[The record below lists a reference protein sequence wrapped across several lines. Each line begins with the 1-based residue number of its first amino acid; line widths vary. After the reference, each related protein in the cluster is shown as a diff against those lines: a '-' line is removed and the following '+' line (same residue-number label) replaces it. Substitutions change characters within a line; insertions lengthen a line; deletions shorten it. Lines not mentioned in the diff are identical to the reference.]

1 MTALERIQQEV
12 EQWFL
17 TEPLFFT
24 VYCSHRLTI
33 NPNMKCALR
42 SGKGRI
48 EYNPELIAPMSDHLL
63 RALLRVEMVRILLK
77 HPYSRQPLGCP
88 GIALKMASDMVI
100 APAYR
105 LSWAGLTHPNDLGL
119 PVGKHF
125 EWYANRLSTM
135 GIHMDGS
142 APSEGDSCADG
153 EKGEG
158 SAAASPDSSEE
169 KDEKSAGNSGNSQ
182 EEGSMMGIPMDGSAP
197 SEGDSCADGEK
208 GEGSAAASP
217 DSSEEKDE
225 KSAGNS
231 GNSHEEGMEQE
242 ENTEEASSCGA
253 DSEEK
258 DKKSAATEGQQG
270 MSPSGRQ
277 EDPSGD
283 GASLLPEDSETSD
296 EQGNVGPSQDYT
308 SLWEEDAFM
317 GQQITDIIQSTTQWG
332 SLPGGMVE
340 LIQKAAEGRIDYRN
354 ALRAFRSSILS
365 QKRHLTRMYPS
376 RRFGFEQMGS
386 RYEFTTRLLVAI
398 DTSGSVGSEE
408 LGRYFRII
416 TTFFKYGIQEIDVL
430 MFDTDVQGEPVTLKE
445 AQKNKQSFEVKG
457 RGGTNFQAPIDYVA
471 NHPDYDG
478 LIIMTDGYAAV
489 PSVPAFLKTKLLW
502 VIDNEPS
509 YKQHYDALR
518 KTGRVC
524 LIEL

>member
-135 GIHMDGS
+135 GIH
-142 APSEGDSCADG
+142 
-153 EKGEG
+153 
-158 SAAASPDSSEE
+158 
-169 KDEKSAGNSGNSQ
+169 
-182 EEGSMMGIPMDGSAP
+182 MDGSAP

>member
-1 MTALERIQQEV
+1 MSALERIQQET

-33 NPNMKCALR
+33 NPNMLCALR
-42 SGKGRI
+42 SGQGRI
-48 EYNPELIAPMSDHLL
+48 EYNPEVIDSMPDHQL
-63 RALLRVEMVRILLK
+63 RALLSVEMIRILLK

-100 APAYR
+100 APAYN
-105 LSWAGLTHPNDLGL
+105 LTWAGLTHPHDFDLPTGQ
-119 PVGKHF
+119 HF
-125 EWYANRLSTM
+125 EWYANRLSAM
-135 GIHMDGS
+135 GIHMDGP
-142 APSEGDSCADG
+142 APSEGDSYADG
-153 EKGEG
+153 EAGE
-158 SAAASPDSSEE
+158 
-169 KDEKSAGNSGNSQ
+169 
-182 EEGSMMGIPMDGSAP
+182 
-197 SEGDSCADGEK
+197 
-208 GEGSAAASP
+208 
-217 DSSEEKDE
+217 
-225 KSAGNS
+225 
-231 GNSHEEGMEQE
+231 
-242 ENTEEASSCGA
+242 
-253 DSEEK
+253 
-258 DKKSAATEGQQG
+258 
-270 MSPSGRQ
+270 
-277 EDPSGD
+277 D
-283 GASLLPEDSETSD
+283 GASSSSEPSEKQGENSAGGSSGENKEQN
-296 EQGNVGPSQDYT
+296 EQGENAEEVSLNSDSSSDYT

-317 GQQITDIIQSTTQWG
+317 GQQITDIIHSTTQWG

-340 LIQKAAEGRIDYRN
+340 LIQKAAEGKIDYRN

-365 QKRHLTRMYPS
+365 QKRHLTRMHPS

-408 LGRYFRII
+408 LGRYYRII

-430 MFDTDVQGEPVTLKE
+430 MFDFDVQGEPVTLKE
-445 AQKNKQSFEVKG
+445 AQKNKQTFEVKG
-457 RGGTNFQAPIDYVA
+457 RGGTSFQAPVNYVA
-471 NHPDYDG
+471 EHPGYDG
-478 LIIMTDGYAAV
+478 LIIMTDGYAPV

>member
-1 MTALERIQQEV
+1 MSALERIQQET

-33 NPNMKCALR
+33 NPNMLCALR
-42 SGKGRI
+42 SGQGRI
-48 EYNPELIAPMSDHLL
+48 EYNPELIDSMPDHQL
-63 RALLRVEMVRILLK
+63 RALLSVEMIRILLK

-88 GIALKMASDMVI
+88 GIVLKMASDMVI
-100 APAYR
+100 APAYN
-105 LSWAGLTHPNDLGL
+105 LTWAGLIHPEEFGL
-119 PVGKHF
+119 PTGQHF
-125 EWYANRLSTM
+125 EWYANRLSAM
-135 GIHMDGS
+135 GIHMDGP

-153 EKGEG
+153 EAGEG
-158 SAAASPDSSEE
+158 GTSSSSGSSQTTLNTLPPAPKRSEE
-169 KDEKSAGNSGNSQ
+169 LSTLD
-182 EEGSMMGIPMDGSAP
+182 SAP
-197 SEGDSCADGEK
+197 SS
-208 GEGSAAASP
+208 
-217 DSSEEKDE
+217 
-225 KSAGNS
+225 
-231 GNSHEEGMEQE
+231 
-242 ENTEEASSCGA
+242 
-253 DSEEK
+253 
-258 DKKSAATEGQQG
+258 
-270 MSPSGRQ
+270 
-277 EDPSGD
+277 
-283 GASLLPEDSETSD
+283 
-296 EQGNVGPSQDYT
+296 DYT

-317 GQQITDIIQSTTQWG
+317 GQQITDIIHSTTQWG

-340 LIQKAAEGRIDYRN
+340 LIQKAAEGKIDYRN

-398 DTSGSVGSEE
+398 DTSGSVGSDE
-408 LGRYFRII
+408 LGRYYRII

-430 MFDTDVQGEPVTLKE
+430 MFDFDVQGEPVTLKE
-445 AQKNKQSFEVKG
+445 AQKNKQTFEVKG
-457 RGGTNFQAPIDYVA
+457 RGGTNFQAPVNYVA
-471 NHPDYDG
+471 EHPDYDG
-478 LIIMTDGYAAV
+478 LIIMTDGYAPI
-489 PSVPAFLKTKLLW
+489 PSVPAHLKTKLLW

>member
-33 NPNMKCALR
+33 NPNMLCALR

-135 GIHMDGS
+135 GIHMDGP
-142 APSEGDSCADG
+142 APSEGDSCANG

-158 SAAASPDSSEE
+158 SAAASPDCSEE
-169 KDEKSAGNSGNSQ
+169 KDEDSTGNSGNSQ
-182 EEGSMMGIPMDGSAP
+182 
-197 SEGDSCADGEK
+197 
-208 GEGSAAASP
+208 
-217 DSSEEKDE
+217 
-225 KSAGNS
+225 
-231 GNSHEEGMEQE
+231 EEGMEQE
-242 ENTEEASSCGA
+242 ENTEETSSGGA

-258 DKKSAATEGQQG
+258 DKKSAATVEMPATTEGQQG
-270 MSPSGRQ
+270 MSPSSRQ
-277 EDPSGD
+277 EDASKD
-283 GASLLPEDSETSD
+283 GAPSLPEDSETPD

-354 ALRAFRSSILS
+354 ALRAFRSTILS

-457 RGGTNFQAPIDYVA
+457 RGGTYFQPPIDYVA

-524 LIEL
+524 LMEL

>member
-1 MTALERIQQEV
+1 MSALERIQQEI

-33 NPNMKCALR
+33 NPNMLCALR
-42 SGKGRI
+42 SGQGRI
-48 EYNPELIAPMSDHLL
+48 EYNPELIDPMPDHQL
-63 RALLRVEMVRILLK
+63 RALLSVEMIRILLK

-88 GIALKMASDMVI
+88 SIVLKMASDMVI
-100 APAYR
+100 APAYN
-105 LSWAGLTHPNDLGL
+105 LTWAGLTLPEDFGL
-119 PVGKHF
+119 PKGQHF
-125 EWYANRLSTM
+125 EWYANRLSAM
-135 GIHMDGS
+135 GIHMDGQ
-142 APSEGDSCADG
+142 ATSEGDSNIDG

-158 SAAASPDSSEE
+158 SASSSETSEKQDEDSS
-169 KDEKSAGNSGNSQ
+169 G
-182 EEGSMMGIPMDGSAP
+182 GSDN
-197 SEGDSCADGEK
+197 K
-208 GEGSAAASP
+208 
-217 DSSEEKDE
+217 
-225 KSAGNS
+225 
-231 GNSHEEGMEQE
+231 EQNE
-242 ENTEEASSCGA
+242 RGENTEEVSLNS
-253 DSEEK
+253 
-258 DKKSAATEGQQG
+258 
-270 MSPSGRQ
+270 
-277 EDPSGD
+277 DPS
-283 GASLLPEDSETSD
+283 S
-296 EQGNVGPSQDYT
+296 DYT

-317 GQQITDIIQSTTQWG
+317 GQQITDIIHSTTQWG

-340 LIQKAAEGRIDYRN
+340 LIQKAAEGKIDYRN

-376 RRFGFEQMGS
+376 RRFSFEQMGS

-398 DTSGSVGSEE
+398 DTSGSVGSDG

-416 TTFFKYGIQEIDVL
+416 TTFFKYGIQEIDVM
-430 MFDTDVQGEPVTLKE
+430 MFDADVQGEPVNLKE
-445 AQKNKQSFEVKG
+445 AQKNKQTFEVKG
-457 RGGTNFQAPIDYVA
+457 RGGTNFQAPVNYVA
-471 NHPDYDG
+471 EHPGYDG
-478 LIIMTDGYAAV
+478 LIIMTDGYAPV

>member
-1 MTALERIQQEV
+1 MSALERIQQET

-33 NPNMKCALR
+33 NPNMLCALR
-42 SGKGRI
+42 SGQGRI
-48 EYNPELIAPMSDHLL
+48 EYNPELIDSMPDHQL
-63 RALLRVEMVRILLK
+63 RALLSVEMIRILLK

-88 GIALKMASDMVI
+88 GIVLKMASDMVS
-100 APAYR
+100 APAYN
-105 LSWAGLTHPNDLGL
+105 LTWAGLTHPHDFGL
-119 PVGKHF
+119 PTGQHF
-125 EWYANRLSTM
+125 EWYANRLSAM
-135 GIHMDGS
+135 GTHMDGP

-153 EKGEG
+153 EAGEG
-158 SAAASPDSSEE
+158 GTSSSSGSSQTTLNTLPPAPKRSEE
-169 KDEKSAGNSGNSQ
+169 LSTLD
-182 EEGSMMGIPMDGSAP
+182 SAP
-197 SEGDSCADGEK
+197 SS
-208 GEGSAAASP
+208 
-217 DSSEEKDE
+217 
-225 KSAGNS
+225 
-231 GNSHEEGMEQE
+231 
-242 ENTEEASSCGA
+242 
-253 DSEEK
+253 
-258 DKKSAATEGQQG
+258 
-270 MSPSGRQ
+270 
-277 EDPSGD
+277 
-283 GASLLPEDSETSD
+283 
-296 EQGNVGPSQDYT
+296 DYT

-317 GQQITDIIQSTTQWG
+317 GQQITDIIHSTTQWG

-340 LIQKAAEGRIDYRN
+340 LIQKAAEGKIDYRN

-398 DTSGSVGSEE
+398 DTSGSVGSDE
-408 LGRYFRII
+408 LGRYYRII

-430 MFDTDVQGEPVTLKE
+430 MFDFDVQGEPVTLKE
-445 AQKNKQSFEVKG
+445 AQKNKQTFEVKG
-457 RGGTNFQAPIDYVA
+457 RGGTNFQAPVNYVA
-471 NHPDYDG
+471 EHPDYDG
-478 LIIMTDGYAAV
+478 LIIMTDGYAPI
-489 PSVPAFLKTKLLW
+489 PSVPAHLKTKLLW

>member
-1 MTALERIQQEV
+1 MSALERIQQEV

-169 KDEKSAGNSGNSQ
+169 KDEKSAGNSGNSR
-182 EEGSMMGIPMDGSAP
+182 EED
-197 SEGDSCADGEK
+197 
-208 GEGSAAASP
+208 
-217 DSSEEKDE
+217 
-225 KSAGNS
+225 
-231 GNSHEEGMEQE
+231 MEQE
-242 ENTEEASSCGA
+242 ENTEETSSGGA

-258 DKKSAATEGQQG
+258 DKKSAATVEMPATTEGQQG

-277 EDPSGD
+277 EDASKD
-283 GASLLPEDSETSD
+283 GAPSLPEDSETSD

-408 LGRYFRII
+408 MGRYFRII

>member
-1 MTALERIQQEV
+1 MSALERIQQET

-33 NPNMKCALR
+33 NPNMLCALR
-42 SGKGRI
+42 SGQGRI
-48 EYNPELIAPMSDHLL
+48 EYNPEVIDSMPDHQL
-63 RALLRVEMVRILLK
+63 RALLSVEMIRILLK

-100 APAYR
+100 APAYN
-105 LSWAGLTHPNDLGL
+105 LTWAGLTHPHDFDLPTGQ
-119 PVGKHF
+119 HF
-125 EWYANRLSTM
+125 EWYANRLSAM
-135 GIHMDGS
+135 GIHMDGP
-142 APSEGDSCADG
+142 APSEGDSYADG
-153 EKGEG
+153 EAGE
-158 SAAASPDSSEE
+158 
-169 KDEKSAGNSGNSQ
+169 
-182 EEGSMMGIPMDGSAP
+182 
-197 SEGDSCADGEK
+197 
-208 GEGSAAASP
+208 
-217 DSSEEKDE
+217 
-225 KSAGNS
+225 
-231 GNSHEEGMEQE
+231 
-242 ENTEEASSCGA
+242 
-253 DSEEK
+253 
-258 DKKSAATEGQQG
+258 
-270 MSPSGRQ
+270 
-277 EDPSGD
+277 D
-283 GASLLPEDSETSD
+283 GASSSSEPSAKQGENSAGGSSGENKEQN
-296 EQGNVGPSQDYT
+296 EQGENAEEVSLNSDSSSDYT

-317 GQQITDIIQSTTQWG
+317 GQQITDIIHSTTQWG

-340 LIQKAAEGRIDYRN
+340 LIQKAAEGKIDYRN

-365 QKRHLTRMYPS
+365 QKRHLTRMHPS

-408 LGRYFRII
+408 LGRYYRII

-430 MFDTDVQGEPVTLKE
+430 MFDFDVQGEPVTLKE
-445 AQKNKQSFEVKG
+445 AQKNKQTFEVKG
-457 RGGTNFQAPIDYVA
+457 RGGTSFQAPVNYVA
-471 NHPDYDG
+471 EHPGYDG
-478 LIIMTDGYAAV
+478 LIIMTDGYAPV

>member
-1 MTALERIQQEV
+1 MSALERIQQEV

-33 NPNMKCALR
+33 NPNMLCALR
-42 SGKGRI
+42 SGQGRI
-48 EYNPELIAPMSDHLL
+48 EYNPELIDPMPDHQL
-63 RALLRVEMVRILLK
+63 RALLSVELIRILLK

-88 GIALKMASDMVI
+88 GLVLKMASDMVI
-100 APAYR
+100 APAYN
-105 LSWAGLTHPNDLGL
+105 LSWAGLTLPEDFDLPAGQ
-119 PVGKHF
+119 HF
-125 EWYANRLSTM
+125 EWYANRLSVM
-135 GIHMDGS
+135 GLHMDGP
-142 APSEGDSCADG
+142 APNEGDSCADG

-158 SAAASPDSSEE
+158 NAVASQEPSEKQDEELTGGGSSTHAEQSEQGENAGGSSPGGESPTRNDENSAAIKGQQGATDGQE
-169 KDEKSAGNSGNSQ
+169 GNSGG
-182 EEGSMMGIPMDGSAP
+182 GSSSSPESPQATLN
-197 SEGDSCADGEK
+197 AD
-208 GEGSAAASP
+208 
-217 DSSEEKDE
+217 
-225 KSAGNS
+225 
-231 GNSHEEGMEQE
+231 
-242 ENTEEASSCGA
+242 
-253 DSEEK
+253 
-258 DKKSAATEGQQG
+258 
-270 MSPSGRQ
+270 
-277 EDPSGD
+277 
-283 GASLLPEDSETSD
+283 
-296 EQGNVGPSQDYT
+296 PSQDYT

-317 GQQITDIIQSTTQWG
+317 GQQITDIIHSTTQWG

-340 LIQKAAEGRIDYRN
+340 LIQKAAEGKIDYRN

-376 RRFGFEQMGS
+376 RRFGFGQMGS

-408 LGRYFRII
+408 LGRYYRVI

-430 MFDTDVQGEPVTLKE
+430 MFDADVQGEPVTLKE
-445 AQKNKQSFEVKG
+445 AQKGKQTFEVKG
-457 RGGTNFQAPIDYVA
+457 RGGTSFQAPVNYVA

-478 LIIMTDGYAAV
+478 LIIMTDGYAPV

>member
-1 MTALERIQQEV
+1 MSALERIQQEM

-33 NPNMKCALR
+33 NPNMLCALR
-42 SGKGRI
+42 SGQGRI
-48 EYNPELIAPMSDHLL
+48 EYNPELIDPMPDHQL
-63 RALLRVEMVRILLK
+63 RALLSVEVVRILLK

-100 APAYR
+100 APAYN
-105 LSWAGLTHPNDLGL
+105 LTWAGLTLPEEFGL
-119 PVGKHF
+119 PKGQHF

-135 GIHMDGS
+135 GIHMDGP
-142 APSEGDSCADG
+142 APSEGDSSTDS

-158 SAAASPDSSEE
+158 SAASSAETSENQGEDSS
-169 KDEKSAGNSGNSQ
+169 G
-182 EEGSMMGIPMDGSAP
+182 GSNNK
-197 SEGDSCADGEK
+197 EQNEQGEN
-208 GEGSAAASP
+208 A
-217 DSSEEKDE
+217 
-225 KSAGNS
+225 
-231 GNSHEEGMEQE
+231 
-242 ENTEEASSCGA
+242 EEASSGGA
-253 DSEEK
+253 DSEESSGIVLPIEGRAGMPSSGEQEK
-258 DKKSAATEGQQG
+258 ASVGSVSSSSGSPQATLNSQL
-270 MSPSGRQ
+270 STLNS
-277 EDPSGD
+277 DPS
-283 GASLLPEDSETSD
+283 S
-296 EQGNVGPSQDYT
+296 DYT

-317 GQQITDIIQSTTQWG
+317 GQQITDIIHSTTQWG

-340 LIQKAAEGRIDYRN
+340 LIQKAAEGKIDYRN

-398 DTSGSVGSEE
+398 DTSGSVGSDE
-408 LGRYFRII
+408 LGRYYRII

-430 MFDTDVQGEPVTLKE
+430 MFDAEVQGEPVTLKE
-445 AQKNKQSFEVKG
+445 AQQNKQTFEVKG
-457 RGGTNFQAPIDYVA
+457 RGGTSFQAPVNYVTE
-471 NHPDYDG
+471 HPGYDG
-478 LIIMTDGYAAV
+478 LIIMTDGYAPV

-509 YKQHYDALR
+509 YKQHYNALR